1 ASTHPAVACG
11 AQRRLTHSAQQKP
24 WEESMKR
31 LGVVTVSAGL
41 IVAQTAWA
49 QAPKLEKAHV
59 AISVGGSIS
68 QMNKVAYF
76 VALNRKYFE
85 QEGLTV
91 DSTAFASGTAAL
103 QNLIGGNADVV
114 EGSFEHTLRMQT
126 KGQHL
131 MCIAVFGRYPANVL
145 VVRKSQADKIRTI
158 ADLKGKK
165 IGISAP
171 GSSTHNFVAG
181 LMERAGVD
189 YKEASFIS
197 IGTGLSAVAA
207 MRSGSELDAIVNL
220 DPAINALVDNGEVVV
235 LADSR
240 TEEGTKA
247 AFGGPYLADCL
258 YAKID
263 FVKANPNTAQAI
275 ANAVVHA
282 MQWLRT
288 ASIDDIIKSLPPEYY
303 QADEKLYRKSLEKN
317 LAAFQWDG
325 IVSNEAVA
333 SVWKAISILEPE
345 LKNAKVEFEKTYDNR
360 LVERALAKYKAP
372 LKE

>member
-1 ASTHPAVACG
+1 MRIVSLALAG
-11 AQRRLTHSAQQKP
+11 ALGLSAAAQ
-24 WEESMKR
+24 
-31 LGVVTVSAGL
+31 
-41 IVAQTAWA
+41 AQT
-49 QAPKLEKAHV
+49 PKLEKPRIAL
-59 AISVGGSIS
+59 SVGGSIS
-68 QMNKVAYF
+68 QMNKVAYV
-76 VALNRKYFE
+76 VALHRKYFE

-91 DSTAFASGTAAL
+91 DSVAFASGTAAL

-145 VVRKSQADKIRTI
+145 VVRKSQADKIKSI

-181 LMERAGVD
+181 LMERAGVN

-240 TEEGTKA
+240 TEEGTFA

-275 ANAVVHA
+275 ANAIVHA
-282 MQWLRT
+282 MQWLKT
-288 ASIDDIIKSLPPEYY
+288 ASIDDIIKSVPVEYY

-325 IVSNEAVA
+325 IVTNDAVA

-345 LKNAKVEFEKTYDNR
+345 LKSAKVEFEKTYDNR

>member
-1 ASTHPAVACG
+1 MNRIAMLAMTG
-11 AQRRLTHSAQQKP
+11 ALA
-24 WEESMKR
+24 
-31 LGVVTVSAGL
+31 VVTGDAAL
-41 IVAQTAWA
+41 A
-49 QAPKLEKAHV
+49 QAPKLEKPRIAL
-59 AISVGGSIS
+59 SVGGSVS

-76 VALNRKYFE
+76 VALNRKYFQ
-85 QEGLTV
+85 QEGLDV
-91 DSTAFASGTAAL
+91 ESTAFASGTAAL

-145 VVRKSQADKIRTI
+145 VVRKSEAGKIKSI
-158 ADLKGKK
+158 ADLKGRK

-181 LMERAGVD
+181 LMERAGVN
-189 YKEASFIS
+189 YKDASFIS
-197 IGTGLSAVAA
+197 VGTGLSAVAA
-207 MRSGSELDAIVNL
+207 MKSSNELDAIVNL
-220 DPAINALVDNGEVVV
+220 DPAINAMVDGDGAVI

-240 TEEGTKA
+240 TEDGTFA

-275 ANAVVHA
+275 ANAIVHA
-282 MQWLRT
+282 MQWLKT
-288 ASIDDIIKSLPPEYY
+288 ASIDEIIRSLPPEYY

-325 IVSNEAVA
+325 IVSGDAVRN
-333 SVWKAISILEPE
+333 VWKAISILEPE
-345 LKNAKVEFEKTYDNR
+345 LKDAKVDFEKTYDNA
-360 LVERALAKYKAP
+360 LIERALQKWKSP
-372 LKE
+372 LKD

>member
-1 ASTHPAVACG
+1 M
-11 AQRRLTHSAQQKP
+11 RR
-24 WEESMKR
+24 
-31 LGVVTVSAGL
+31 
-41 IVAQTAWA
+41 IVWLAALSLLAAPCMAQTA
-49 QAPKLEKAHV
+49 KLEKPHIAL
-59 AISVGGSIS
+59 SVGGSIS
-68 QMNKVAYF
+68 QMNKIAYF
-76 VALNRKYFE
+76 VALNKKYFE

-145 VVRKSQADKIRTI
+145 VVRKSEAGKIKSI

-171 GSSTHNFVAG
+171 GASTHNFVAG
-181 LMERAGVD
+181 LMERAGVN
-189 YKEASFIS
+189 YKEASYVS
-197 IGTGLSAVAA
+197 VGTGLSAVAA
-207 MRSGSELDAIVNL
+207 MRSGGELDAIVNL
-220 DPAINALVDNGEVVV
+220 DPAINAMVDNGLGDV

-240 TEEGTKA
+240 TEDGTKA

-275 ANAVVHA
+275 ANAIVHA
-282 MQWLRT
+282 MQWLKT
-288 ASIDDIIKSLPPEYY
+288 ASIDEIIKSLPPEYY

-345 LKNAKVEFEKTYDNR
+345 LKDAKVDFEKTYDNAI
-360 LVERALAKYKAP
+360 VEKALAKWKAP
-372 LKE
+372 LAQ

>member
-1 ASTHPAVACG
+1 MQRIALLAC
-11 AQRRLTHSAQQKP
+11 ALA
-24 WEESMKR
+24 
-31 LGVVTVSAGL
+31 L
-41 IVAQTAWA
+41 IATDTALA
-49 QAPKLEKAHV
+49 QAKLEKPRIAL
-59 AISVGGSIS
+59 SVGGSIS

-76 VALNRKYFE
+76 VALNRKYFD

-126 KGQHL
+126 KGQNL
-131 MCIAVFGRYPANVL
+131 MCIATFGRYPANVL
-145 VVRKSQADKIRTI
+145 VVRKSQADKIKTI

-171 GSSTHNFVAG
+171 GASTHNFVAG
-181 LMERAGVD
+181 LMERAGVN
-189 YKEASFIS
+189 YKDASYVS

-207 MRSGSELDAIVNL
+207 MKSGGELDAIVNL
-220 DPAINALVDNGEVVV
+220 DPAINALVDGGEAVV
-235 LADSR
+235 LSDSR
-240 TEEGTKA
+240 TEEGTYA

-275 ANAVVHA
+275 ANAIVHA
-282 MQWLRT
+282 MQWLKT

-303 QADEKLYRKSLEKN
+303 QADERLYRKSLEKN

-325 IVSNEAVA
+325 IVGPEAVRN
-333 SVWKAISILEPE
+333 VWKAIAILEPE
-345 LKNAKVEFEKTYDNR
+345 LKDAKVDYEKTYDND
-360 LVERALAKYKAP
+360 LIVRALGKYRAP
-372 LKE
+372 LAQ

>member
-1 ASTHPAVACG
+1 MRIVSLALAG
-11 AQRRLTHSAQQKP
+11 ALGLCAAAQ
-24 WEESMKR
+24 
-31 LGVVTVSAGL
+31 
-41 IVAQTAWA
+41 AQT
-49 QAPKLEKAHV
+49 PKLEKPRIAL
-59 AISVGGSIS
+59 SVGGSIS
-68 QMNKVAYF
+68 QMNKVAYV
-76 VALNRKYFE
+76 VALHRKYFE

-91 DSTAFASGTAAL
+91 DSVAFASGTAAL

-145 VVRKSQADKIRTI
+145 VVRKSQADKIKTI

-181 LMERAGVD
+181 LMERAGVN

-240 TEEGTKA
+240 TEEGTFA

-275 ANAVVHA
+275 ANAIVHA
-282 MQWLRT
+282 MQWLKT

-303 QADEKLYRKSLEKN
+303 QTDEKLYRKSLEKN

-345 LKNAKVEFEKTYDNR
+345 LKSAKVEFEKTYDNG

>member
-1 ASTHPAVACG
+1 MFMRWIALLGCVLALAATEPVR
-11 AQRRLTHSAQQKP
+11 AQ
-24 WEESMKR
+24 
-31 LGVVTVSAGL
+31 G
-41 IVAQTAWA
+41 
-49 QAPKLEKAHV
+49 KLEKPHIAL
-59 AISVGGSIS
+59 SVGGSIS

-145 VVRKSQADKIRTI
+145 LVRKSQADKIRTI
-158 ADLKGKK
+158 ADLKGRK

-171 GSSTHNFVAG
+171 GASTHNFVAG
-181 LMERAGVD
+181 LMERAGVN
-189 YKEASFIS
+189 YKEASYVS
-197 IGTGLSAVAA
+197 VGTGLSAVAA
-207 MRSGSELDAIVNL
+207 MRSGGELDAIVNL
-220 DPAINALVDNGEVVV
+220 DPAINAMVDNGDAVV

-240 TEEGTKA
+240 TEEGTFA

-275 ANAVVHA
+275 ANAIVHA
-282 MQWLRT
+282 MQWLHT

-317 LAAFQWDG
+317 LSAFQWDG
-325 IVSNEAVA
+325 IVSGDAVRN
-333 SVWKAISILEPE
+333 VWKSISILEPE
-345 LKNAKVEFEKTYDNR
+345 LKHAKVDFEKTYDNAI
-360 LVERALAKYKAP
+360 VEKALAKWKAP
-372 LKE
+372 LAQ

>member
-1 ASTHPAVACG
+1 MRLFVRLVLAGALGLVAD
-11 AQRRLTHSAQQKP
+11 AAL
-24 WEESMKR
+24 
-31 LGVVTVSAGL
+31 
-41 IVAQTAWA
+41 A
-49 QAPKLEKAHV
+49 QAPKLEKPHIAL
-59 AISVGGSIS
+59 SVGGSIS

-76 VALNRKYFE
+76 VALNRKYFD
-85 QEGLTV
+85 QEGLQV

-126 KGQHL
+126 KGQNL

-145 VVRKSQADKIRTI
+145 VVRKSMAGTIKTI
-158 ADLKGKK
+158 ADLKGKT

-181 LMERAGVD
+181 LMERAGVS
-189 YKEASFIS
+189 YKDASYVS
-197 IGTGLSAVAA
+197 VGTGLSAVAA
-207 MRSGSELDAIVNL
+207 MKSGNDLDAIVNL
-220 DPAINALVDNGEVVV
+220 DPAINAIIDAGLGDVM
-235 LADSR
+235 ADSR
-240 TEEGTKA
+240 TDEGTRA

-275 ANAVVHA
+275 ANAIVHA
-282 MQWLRT
+282 MQWLHT

-317 LAAFQWDG
+317 LSAFQWDG
-325 IVSNEAVA
+325 IVTPDAVRN
-333 SVWKAISILEPE
+333 VWKAISILEPE
-345 LKNAKVEFEKTYDNR
+345 LKDAKVDYEKTYDNT
-360 LVERALAKYKAP
+360 LIERALAKYKAP
-372 LKE
+372 LKD

>member
-1 ASTHPAVACG
+1 MRIAMLALAGAVGLCTG
-11 AQRRLTHSAQQKP
+11 AQ
-24 WEESMKR
+24 
-31 LGVVTVSAGL
+31 
-41 IVAQTAWA
+41 AQT
-49 QAPKLEKAHV
+49 PKLEKPRIAL
-59 AISVGGSIS
+59 SVGGSIS
-68 QMNKVAYF
+68 QMNKVAY
-76 VALNRKYFE
+76 VIALHRKYFE

-91 DSTAFASGTAAL
+91 DSVAFASGTAAL

-145 VVRKSQADKIRTI
+145 VVRKSQADKIKSI

-181 LMERAGVD
+181 LMQRAGVD

-220 DPAINALVDNGEVVV
+220 DPAINALVDAGEAVV

-240 TEEGTKA
+240 TEEGTFA

-275 ANAVVHA
+275 ANAIVHS
-282 MQWLRT
+282 MQWLKT

-345 LKNAKVEFEKTYDNR
+345 LKSAKVEFEKTYDNK
-360 LVERALAKYKAP
+360 LIERALAKYKAP

>member
-1 ASTHPAVACG
+1 MRIVSLVLAG
-11 AQRRLTHSAQQKP
+11 ALGLSAAAQ
-24 WEESMKR
+24 
-31 LGVVTVSAGL
+31 
-41 IVAQTAWA
+41 AQT
-49 QAPKLEKAHV
+49 PKLEKPRIAL
-59 AISVGGSIS
+59 SVGGSIS
-68 QMNKVAYF
+68 QMNKVAYV
-76 VALNRKYFE
+76 VALHRKYFE

-91 DSTAFASGTAAL
+91 DSVAFASGTAAL

-145 VVRKSQADKIRTI
+145 VVRKSQADKIKSI

-181 LMERAGVD
+181 LMERAGVN

-240 TEEGTKA
+240 TEEGTFA

-282 MQWLRT
+282 MQWLKT

-303 QADEKLYRKSLEKN
+303 QTDEKLYRKSLEKN

-345 LKNAKVEFEKTYDNR
+345 LKSAKVEFEKTYDNR

>member
-1 ASTHPAVACG
+1 
-11 AQRRLTHSAQQKP
+11 
-24 WEESMKR
+24 
-31 LGVVTVSAGL
+31 
-41 IVAQTAWA
+41 
-49 QAPKLEKAHV
+49 
-59 AISVGGSIS
+59 
-68 QMNKVAYF
+68 MNKVAY
-76 VALNRKYFE
+76 VIALHRKYFE

-91 DSTAFASGTAAL
+91 DSVAFASGTAAL

-145 VVRKSQADKIRTI
+145 VVRKSQADKIKSI
-158 ADLKGKK
+158 ADLKGTK
-165 IGISAP
+165 IGITAP

-181 LMERAGVD
+181 LMQRAGVD

-220 DPAINALVDNGEVVV
+220 DPAINALVDAGEAVV

-240 TEEGTKA
+240 TEEGTFA

-275 ANAVVHA
+275 ANAIVHA
-282 MQWLRT
+282 MQWLKT

-345 LKNAKVEFEKTYDNR
+345 LKAAKVDFDKTYDNK
-360 LVERALAKYKAP
+360 LVERALAKWKAP

>member
-1 ASTHPAVACG
+1 
-11 AQRRLTHSAQQKP
+11 
-24 WEESMKR
+24 
-31 LGVVTVSAGL
+31 
-41 IVAQTAWA
+41 
-49 QAPKLEKAHV
+49 
-59 AISVGGSIS
+59 
-68 QMNKVAYF
+68 MNKIAYF

-114 EGSFEHTLRMQT
+114 EGSFEHTLCMQT
-126 KGQHL
+126 KGQNL

-145 VVRKSQADKIRTI
+145 VVRKSKAGEIKTL
-158 ADLKGKK
+158 ADLKGRK

-171 GSSTHNFVAG
+171 GASTHNFVAG
-181 LMERAGVD
+181 LMQRAGVN
-189 YKEASFIS
+189 YKEASYVS
-197 IGTGLSAVAA
+197 VGTGLSAVAA
-207 MRSGSELDAIVNL
+207 MRSGGELDAIVNL
-220 DPAINALVDNGEVVV
+220 DPAINAMVDGGDGVV

-240 TEEGTKA
+240 TEEGTTA

-282 MQWLRT
+282 MQWLKT
-288 ASIDDIIKSLPPEYY
+288 ASTDDIIKSLPKEYY
-303 QADEKLYRKSLEKN
+303 QADEALYRKSLENN

-325 IVSNEAVA
+325 MVSGDAVRN
-333 SVWKAISILEPE
+333 VWKAISILEPE
-345 LKNAKVEFEKTYDNR
+345 LKDAKVDYERTYDNTII
-360 LVERALAKYKAP
+360 EKALAKWKAP
-372 LKE
+372 LAQ

>member
-1 ASTHPAVACG
+1 
-11 AQRRLTHSAQQKP
+11 
-24 WEESMKR
+24 MKR
-31 LGVVTVSAGL
+31 IAWLAAVGVIGL
-41 IVAQTAWA
+41 AVPAFAQTA
-49 QAPKLEKAHV
+49 KLEKPRIAL
-59 AISVGGSIS
+59 SVGGSVS
-68 QMNKVAYF
+68 QMNKIAYF

-91 DSTAFASGTAAL
+91 EPTNFSSGTAAL

-181 LMERAGVD
+181 LMERAGVS

-197 IGTGLSAVAA
+197 VGTGLSAVAA
-207 MRSGSELDAIVNL
+207 MRSGTELDAVVNL
-220 DPAINALVDNGEVVV
+220 DPAINALVDNGDAVV

-240 TEEGTKA
+240 TEEGTFA

-275 ANAVVHA
+275 ANAIVHA

-303 QADEKLYRKSLEKN
+303 QADQKLYRKSLEKN
-317 LAAFQWDG
+317 LSAFQWDG
-325 IVSNEAVA
+325 LVTTEAVA

-345 LKNAKVEFEKTYDNR
+345 LKAAKVDFDKTYDNKFI
-360 LVERALAKYKAP
+360 ERALAKWKAP

>member
-1 ASTHPAVACG
+1 MRIVSLALAG
-11 AQRRLTHSAQQKP
+11 ALGLSAAAQ
-24 WEESMKR
+24 
-31 LGVVTVSAGL
+31 
-41 IVAQTAWA
+41 AQT
-49 QAPKLEKAHV
+49 PKLEKPRIAL
-59 AISVGGSIS
+59 SVGGSIS
-68 QMNKVAYF
+68 QMNKVAYV
-76 VALNRKYFE
+76 VALHRKYFE

-91 DSTAFASGTAAL
+91 DSVAFASGTAAL

-145 VVRKSQADKIRTI
+145 VVRKSQADKIKSI

-181 LMERAGVD
+181 LMERAGVN

-240 TEEGTKA
+240 TEEGTFA

-275 ANAVVHA
+275 ANAIVHA
-282 MQWLRT
+282 MQWLKT

-303 QADEKLYRKSLEKN
+303 QTDEKLYRKSLEKN

-345 LKNAKVEFEKTYDNR
+345 LKSAKVEFEKTYDNK

>member
-1 ASTHPAVACG
+1 
-11 AQRRLTHSAQQKP
+11 
-24 WEESMKR
+24 
-31 LGVVTVSAGL
+31 
-41 IVAQTAWA
+41 
-49 QAPKLEKAHV
+49 
-59 AISVGGSIS
+59 
-68 QMNKVAYF
+68 MNKIAYF

-91 DSTAFASGTAAL
+91 ELNQFLVRYRRAAEPDRRQCRRRRRL
-103 QNLIGGNADVV
+103 FRA
-114 EGSFEHTLRMQT
+114 HAAHA
-126 KGQHL
+126 GQGRHL

-145 VVRKSQADKIRTI
+145 LVRKSQADKIKTV
-158 ADLKGKK
+158 ADLRGKK

-171 GSSTHNFVAG
+171 GASTHNFVAG
-181 LMERAGVD
+181 LMERAGVPW
-189 YKEASFIS
+189 KEASFIS

-207 MRSGSELDAIVNL
+207 VRSGSELDAIVNL
-220 DPAINALVDNGEVVV
+220 DPAINALVDNGDGVV

-258 YAKID
+258 YAKIE

-275 ANAVVHA
+275 ANAIVHA
-282 MQWLRT
+282 MQWLHT
-288 ASIDDIIKSLPPEYY
+288 ASIDEIIKSLPPEYY

-325 IVSNEAVA
+325 IVSNTAVK
-333 SVWKAISILEPE
+333 SVWDAISVLEPDFRS
-345 LKNAKVEFEKTYDNR
+345 AKIEMEKTYDNA
-360 LVERALAKYKAP
+360 LIERALKKWKAP

>member
-1 ASTHPAVACG
+1 MRRMIWLAFAG
-11 AQRRLTHSAQQKP
+11 AIGLAGVHGARA
-24 WEESMKR
+24 ES
-31 LGVVTVSAGL
+31 
-41 IVAQTAWA
+41 
-49 QAPKLEKAHV
+49 PKLEKPRIAL
-59 AISVGGSIS
+59 SVGGSIS

-76 VALNRKYFE
+76 VALNRKYFD

-103 QNLIGGNADVV
+103 QNLIGGNTDVV
-114 EGSFEHTLRMQT
+114 EGSFEHSLRMQT
-126 KGQHL
+126 KGQNL

-145 VVRKSQADKIRTI
+145 VVKKSLVGTI
-158 ADLKGKK
+158 KTVADLKGKT

-181 LMERAGVD
+181 LMERAGVS
-189 YKEASFIS
+189 YKDASYVS
-197 IGTGLSAVAA
+197 IGTGLSAVAG
-207 MRSGSELDAIVNL
+207 MKTGELDAIVNL
-220 DPAINALVDNGEVVV
+220 DPAINAIVDAGLGDV

-240 TEEGTKA
+240 TDEGTRA

-263 FVKANPNTAQAI
+263 FVKANPATAQAI
-275 ANAVVHA
+275 ANAIVHA
-282 MQWLRT
+282 MQWLKT

-317 LAAFQWDG
+317 LSAFQWDG
-325 IVSNEAVA
+325 IVSPDAVRN
-333 SVWKAISILEPE
+333 VWKAISILEPE
-345 LKNAKVEFEKTYDNR
+345 LKDAKVDYEKTYDNT
-360 LVERALAKYKAP
+360 LIERALAKWKAP

>member
-1 ASTHPAVACG
+1 
-11 AQRRLTHSAQQKP
+11 
-24 WEESMKR
+24 MKR
-31 LGVVTVSAGL
+31 IAWLALAGALGFAGAD
-41 IVAQTAWA
+41 VALA
-49 QAPKLEKAHV
+49 QAPKLEKTHIAL
-59 AISVGGSIS
+59 SVGGSIS

-91 DSTAFASGTAAL
+91 ESTAFASGTAAL
-103 QNLIGGNADVV
+103 QNLVGGNADVV

-126 KGQHL
+126 KGINL

-145 VVRKSQADKIRTI
+145 VVRKSESNKIKTI

-181 LMERAGVD
+181 LMERAGVS
-189 YKEASFIS
+189 YKEASYVS
-197 IGTGLSAVAA
+197 VGTGLSAVAA
-207 MRSGSELDAIVNL
+207 MRSGGELDAVVNL
-220 DPAINALVDNGEVVV
+220 DPAINALVDNGDAVV

-275 ANAVVHA
+275 ANAIVHA
-282 MQWLRT
+282 MQWLKT
-288 ASIDDIIKSLPPEYY
+288 ASIDDIIRSLPPEYY

-317 LAAFQWDG
+317 LPAFQWDG
-325 IVSNEAVA
+325 IVSGVAVK
-333 SVWKAISILEPE
+333 SVWDAISILEPE
-345 LKNAKVEFEKTYDNR
+345 LRAARIDMDRTYDNA
-360 LVERALAKYKAP
+360 LIERALAKYRAP

>member
-1 ASTHPAVACG
+1 MRIVSLVLAG
-11 AQRRLTHSAQQKP
+11 ALGLSAAAQ
-24 WEESMKR
+24 
-31 LGVVTVSAGL
+31 
-41 IVAQTAWA
+41 AQT
-49 QAPKLEKAHV
+49 PKLEKPRIAL
-59 AISVGGSIS
+59 SVGGSIS
-68 QMNKVAYF
+68 QMNKVAYV
-76 VALNRKYFE
+76 VALHRKYFE

-91 DSTAFASGTAAL
+91 DSVAFASGTAAL

-126 KGQHL
+126 KGINL

-145 VVRKSQADKIRTI
+145 VVRKSQADKIKSI

-181 LMERAGVD
+181 LMERAGVN

-220 DPAINALVDNGEVVV
+220 DPAINALVDNGEAVV

-240 TEEGTKA
+240 TEEGTFA

-282 MQWLRT
+282 MQWLKT

-303 QADEKLYRKSLEKN
+303 QTDEKLYRKSLEKN

-345 LKNAKVEFEKTYDNR
+345 LKSAKVEFEKTYDNG